1 MAEEQ
6 NEQPAK
12 LVCFDLQG
20 QEFAADIHCV
30 KESLPPRP
38 IARVPLTP
46 SWLLGI
52 INLRG
57 DIVALVDLS
66 ALLGMPQTEPR
77 ADSRVIIAQF
87 EGRRLGFV
95 CDGLRNLRTIPPDN
109 IQPTP
114 ATLAPECAEKLTG
127 VYPLP
132 EGSALQILNI
142 PALFNSPEL
151 TAFRRGA

>member
-1 MAEEQ
+1 MADEQ
-6 NEQPAK
+6 NDQPAK

-46 SWLLGI
+46 VWLLGI

-57 DIVALVDLS
+57 DIVALIDLS
-66 ALLGMPQTEPR
+66 ALLGMPQTQLH
-77 ADSRVIIAQF
+77 ANSRVIITQV

-95 CDGLRNLRTIPPDN
+95 CDGLRSLRTIPSDK
-109 IQPTP
+109 IQSTP
-114 ATLAPECAEKLTG
+114 ATLAPECAGKLAG

-132 EGSALQILNI
+132 HGTALQILNV
-142 PALFNSPEL
+142 PALFNSPEI